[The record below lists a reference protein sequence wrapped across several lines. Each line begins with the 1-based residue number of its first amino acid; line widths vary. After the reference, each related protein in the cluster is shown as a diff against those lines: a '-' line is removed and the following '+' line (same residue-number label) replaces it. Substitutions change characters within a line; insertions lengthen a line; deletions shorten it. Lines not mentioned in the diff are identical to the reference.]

1 MGVRLN
7 ALVSEPVSTTI
18 TFAIILAGIPVYLV
32 AFAGPPQTARASGHV
47 VSGFSRTNQPALRYS
62 TSTGNRPP

>member
-18 TFAIILAGIPVYLV
+18 TFAIILTGIPVYLM
-32 AFAGPPQTARASGHV
+32 AFAGHPQTARRRS
-47 VSGFSRTNQPALRYS
+47 LRYS